1 MALMA
6 KDNLRNSAIEFFDEE
21 LAARRGELF
30 VGPDGVWNSKSVTV
44 LHNGVDTVKQLY
56 SGLVIKQQF
65 ENIQSAYDAMMEEV
79 EIDGSLWRLGSGRRG
94 GYRYALNSRERGLV
108 ILLGSFYCLPEYNG
122 HHLKIETS
130 PSFTLG
136 RTVDEIQ
143 YDLDRIAKLFIT
155 QLLHTGCAVHF
166 CADVQGWDCPHDLDY
181 RLTARAKRVVRNSG
195 IQTME
200 YNGSD
205 IAMCYGKGQS
215 FLFGTA
221 SSLQFAVYNKTKAV
235 KDKGE
240 EHLWPKIWGTK
251 LNAAWESAYDPEKT
265 VWRIEARAHHS
276 VVEQFS
282 RGIKQDLRSFKAV
295 AEHLTGLWQYALNNF
310 RLDADKNYIDPFW
323 QYLRDDLIFYHD
335 AKAIEYKRVYKS
347 TDQNPTPSDRAVM
360 VCFGM
365 LCSLYAK
372 NQFSLNKASNAL
384 VNSGIWANLCSIY
397 TSRGLDD
404 VDIMCDLESK
414 LCRFPFYRKQ
424 SAVADIVYPF

>member
-1 MALMA
+1 MSSTKLGR
-6 KDNLRNSAIEFFDEE
+6 NNVRNSAINFFDEE
-21 LAARRGELF
+21 LASKHGELF
-30 VGPDGVWNSKSVTV
+30 VTADGVWSSKEVLV

-56 SGLVIKQQF
+56 SGLVIKDQLQ
-65 ENIQSAYDAMMEEV
+65 NVHSAYDAMLDEV

-94 GYRYALNSRERGLV
+94 GYRYSLNSRERGLV
-108 ILLGSFYCLPEYNG
+108 VLLGSFYCLPEYNG

-130 PSFTLG
+130 PSFTLA
-136 RTVDEIQ
+136 RSADEIQ
-143 YDLDRIAKLFIT
+143 LELDRIAKLFIT
-155 QLLHTGCAVHF
+155 QLLHTGCAVHY

-195 IQTME
+195 ISTLD

-251 LNAAWESAYDPEKT
+251 TDAMFEPVYDPEKT

-276 VVEQFS
+276 VVEQFA
-282 RGIKQDLRSFKAV
+282 RGIGQDLRSFKAV
-295 AEHLTGLWQYALNNF
+295 SEHLTGLWQYSLNNF
-310 RLDADKNYIDPFW
+310 RLDADRHYIDPFW
-323 QYLRDDLIFYHD
+323 QFLRDDLIFYHD

-347 TDQNPTPSDRAVM
+347 TDQNPVASDRAVM
-360 VCFGM
+360 VCFGQ

-372 NQFSLNKASNAL
+372 NQYSSTKAGNHL

-397 TSRGLDD
+397 VSRGLETDD
-404 VDIMCDLESK
+404 ILCDLESK
-414 LCRFPFYRKQ
+414 LHRFPFYRQ
-424 SAVADIVYPF
+424 S

>member
-1 MALMA
+1 MAS
-6 KDNLRNSAIEFFDEE
+6 NLGKSNPRITNNWLFDEE
-21 LAARRGELF
+21 TAAKCGEIF
-30 VGPDGVWNSKSVTV
+30 ITSAGGHWHSSSVTV
-44 LHNGVDTVKQLY
+44 LHNDVDTVKQLY
-56 SGLVIKQQF
+56 SGLVIK
-65 ENIQSAYDAMMEEV
+65 ESLDMLIKAYDANTQEI
-79 EIDGSLWRLGSGRRG
+79 EIDGTLWRLGSGRRG
-94 GYRYALNSRERGLV
+94 GYRYSLNSRERGLV
-108 ILLGSFYCLPEYNG
+108 ILVGSFYCLPEFNG

-130 PSFTLG
+130 PCFTLD

-143 YDLDRIAKLFIT
+143 AELDRVAKLFIT
-155 QLLHTGCAVHF
+155 QLAYTGCAVHF

-181 RLTARAKRVVRNSG
+181 RITARAKRVMRHSG
-195 IQTME
+195 ISTFE

-205 IAMCYGKGQS
+205 IAMSYGKGQS

-221 SSLQFAVYNKTKAV
+221 SSLQFAVYDKTKAV

-240 EHLWPKIWGTK
+240 EHLWPKIWEAK
-251 LNAAWESAYDPEKT
+251 RNAEFESAYDPEQT

-276 VVEQFS
+276 VVEQFA
-282 RGIKQDLRSFKAV
+282 RGINAQLKSFKAV
-295 AEHLTGLWQYALNNF
+295 SEHLTGLWQYALNNF

-360 VCFGM
+360 VCFGQ

-372 NQFSLNKASNAL
+372 NQFSLAKASNCL

-397 TSRGLDD
+397 TSRKLTPDDIFVDLDA
-404 VDIMCDLESK
+404 K
-414 LCRFPFYRKQ
+414 LCRFPLYRQ
-424 SAVADIVYPF
+424 NQLN